1 MPCCGF
7 AQFFKPAEEVTKDEA
22 VAGLRDTLLAE
33 SRLGAGRHEHE
44 HEHHETASTG
54 TGTATRADSPM
65 RDAAGRALT
74 MQSYEFEPI
83 GKGCRTSASS
93 RTSESTL
100 MMDTGTMST
109 MRVDDPGAGAESSY
123 R

>member
-1 MPCCGF
+1 MAF
-7 AQFFKPAEEVTKDEA
+7 AQFFKPVEEVTKDEA

-33 SRLGAGRHEHE
+33 SRLGAGRHE

-109 MRVDDPGAGAESSY
+109 MRVDDPAAGGVGAEY
-123 R
+123 TV

>member
-1 MPCCGF
+1 M
-7 AQFFKPAEEVTKDEA
+7 EEVTKDEA

-44 HEHHETASTG
+44 HEHHDTTSTCMS
-54 TGTATRADSPM
+54 GTATGADSPM

-83 GKGCRTSASS
+83 AKGSRTSASS
-93 RTSESTL
+93 LGSESAL
-100 MMDTGTMST
+100 MMDTGTTSIYDD
-109 MRVDDPGAGAESSY
+109 MRVDEMRRRCGLAAG